1 MKVRELQEKLGE
13 LDPELDVIVIV
24 HHAEL
29 PPFEV
34 EDVSAVAATRSRGED
49 GMVRLKFEI
58 EFESPCRAFG
68 SDRGVNISPDPRRRP
83 ARDYPA

>member
-1 MKVRELQEKLGE
+1 MKVRELQRKLGE

-49 GMVRLKFEI
+49 GTVRLKFEI
-58 EFESPCRAFG
+58 ESSHRVALLEVTEA
-68 SDRGVNISPDPRRRP
+68 
-83 ARDYPA
+83 